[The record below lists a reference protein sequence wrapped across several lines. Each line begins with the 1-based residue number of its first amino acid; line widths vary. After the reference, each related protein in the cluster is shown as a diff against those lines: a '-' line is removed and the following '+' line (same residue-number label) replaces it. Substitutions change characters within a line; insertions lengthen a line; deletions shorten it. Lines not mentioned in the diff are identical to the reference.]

1 MCEVTTATIATTP
14 KNTTS
19 TTFGPSVDSLCHPWF
34 AATNLS
40 YRFPVF
46 ETSANALCGTTGNY
60 WGFLLQNVWNQWPA
74 RLDPWIFPK
83 TTSGLFKKHIKKLFP
98 IETLLIFPILP
109 WMSPASASGFAAKF
123 ETCLGIARPSQP
135 QAAHFGPWKGRW
147 SSSQKWV
154 SVSPWLGKPPNGE
167 VICYRSSN
175 LIYDFSFD
183 AEMKSSS
190 SFLMAFTWLY
200 VLRGTLG
207 GPPFAG
213 FDSSNEELGSQNR
226 RTWNRK

>member
-1 MCEVTTATIATTP
+1 MA
-14 KNTTS
+14 S
-19 TTFGPSVDSLCHPWF
+19 TLGSL
-34 AATNLS
+34 N
-40 YRFPVF
+40 FPENNFRTVQK
-46 ETSANALCGTTGNY
+46 THQKTVSNR
-60 WGFLLQNVWNQWPA
+60 NVA
-74 RLDPWIFPK
+74 HF
-83 TTSGLFKKHIKKLFP
+83 S
-98 IETLLIFPILP
+98 ILP

-213 FDSSNEELGSQNR
+213 FDPSNEELASQNR